1 MLEVPAQ
8 WLDEEKNKNVLV
20 NLIQDESVLLIVYKT
35 YTNENDYS
43 YSLDFYDDIKSLFKC
58 TV

>member
-35 YTNENDYS
+35 YVNENHY
-43 YSLDFYDDIKSLFKC
+43 YYNLDFYDDIKSLFKC
-58 TV
+58 TA

>member
-8 WLDEEKNKNVLV
+8 WIDEEKNKNVLV

-35 YTNENDYS
+35 YVNENDYS
-43 YSLDFYDDIKSLFKC
+43 YSLDFYDNVKEHFKC
-58 TV
+58 IV

>member
-35 YTNENDYS
+35 YTNENNYS